1 MGASLLRVVSE
12 RENETHCGAA
22 ASHCCSLT
30 VSRTASRRLSHC
42 ALWWRGRHP
51 GAEVETTQ
59 RVRKGHTASTA
70 LQIRTYPQSKP
81 WRCLTYPSRHVKHP
95 HIHYLTLGQHPLDI
109 LTPRLMVWSGEG
121 ALNWRCFPYPLITP
135 RKMTVYV
142 PRSSSP
148 SGHTPPPKH
157 YPLPRLTLSGLG
169 SWTGG
174 RYPDRCHVL
183 RGEAG

>member
-1 MGASLLRVVSE
+1 MGASLSSVVSE

-42 ALWWRGRHP
+42 ALLWRGRHP

-109 LTPRLMVWSGEG
+109 LTPRLMVKSGEG
-121 ALNWRCFPYPLITP
+121 ALNWRCFPILYYPHPT
-135 RKMTVYV
+135 R
-142 PRSSSP
+142 
-148 SGHTPPPKH
+148 
-157 YPLPRLTLSGLG
+157 
-169 SWTGG
+169 
-174 RYPDRCHVL
+174 
-183 RGEAG
+183 EAGRPALSRCVSEVARTRVPPRERPSKVYLGIS